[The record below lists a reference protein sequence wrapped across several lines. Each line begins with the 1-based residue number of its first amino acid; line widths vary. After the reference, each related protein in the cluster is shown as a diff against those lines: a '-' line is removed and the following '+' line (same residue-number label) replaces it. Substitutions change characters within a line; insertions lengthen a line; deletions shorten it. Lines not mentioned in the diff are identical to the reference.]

1 MPSQSAFCAPVG
13 LVGEEL
19 APVPPTNWNP
29 VQMEGSTACS
39 AMAAADTVRICP
51 MIMIQPVNH
60 PNVAPPSRDDH
71 WKIAP
76 EMGNLA
82 ARAEKFSATSS
93 CPKKTTGHVQK
104 NAAPPNPNPRKKSW
118 NTVVRIET

>member
-1 MPSQSAFCAPVG
+1 MG
-13 LVGEEL
+13 
-19 APVPPTNWNP
+19 
-29 VQMEGSTACS
+29 
-39 AMAAADTVRICP
+39 AADTVRICP

-82 ARAEKFSATSS
+82 ARVEKFSATSN

-118 NTVVRIET
+118 NTVVRIETKENPAAKEAKLQTYRWSSCWQPNCARSAR